1 MLTLDHIVIA
11 APSLAE
17 GVAYVRDLTGI
28 DMPKGG
34 EHPQMGTHNHL
45 VRLGEDEFLEV
56 IAVNPDAPAPDRPR
70 WFGLDHPVQSPRLA
84 HWVTRC
90 TDMATTRPLLPDYHG
105 PAMHL
110 TRGTLS
116 WLLTVP
122 DDGTLPMDGAA
133 PSLLEW
139 KADPLPPTQM
149 PGADATLTALTITHP
164 KAQQIADTLGQHL
177 KDPRISFETGPLNL
191 TTQLKVGNRN
201 ITLS

>member
-1 MLTLDHIVIA
+1 MLSLDHIVIA

-45 VRLGEDEFLEV
+45 VRLGTAEFLEV
-56 IAVNPDAPAPDRPR
+56 IAVNPDAPAPSRPR
-70 WFGLDHPVQSPRLA
+70 WFGLDHPVQKPRLA

-90 TDMATTRPLLPDYHG
+90 ADMATTRPHLPDDLG
-105 PAMHL
+105 PAIPL
-110 TRGTLS
+110 TRGALS

-122 DDGTLPMDGAA
+122 DDGHLPMQGAA

-139 KADPLPPTQM
+139 QANPLPPTQM
-149 PGADATLTALTITHP
+149 QGADATLEALTITHP
-164 KAQQIADTLGQHL
+164 DAVTLSKWL
-177 KDPRISFETGPLNL
+177 EPLLNDPRVAYETGPLNL
-191 TTQLKVGNRN
+191 KARLKVGNREV
-201 ITLS
+201 TLS

>member
-17 GVAYVRDLTGI
+17 GVEYVRDLTGI

-45 VRLGEDEFLEV
+45 VRLGESEFLEV

-70 WFGLDHPVQSPRLA
+70 WFGLDQPVQQPRLA

-90 TDMATTRPLLPDYHG
+90 TDMATTRPHLPDDNG
-105 PAMHL
+105 PALRL

-122 DDGTLPMDGAA
+122 EDGHLPMDGAA

-139 KADPLPPTQM
+139 QADPLPPTQM
-149 PGADATLTALTITHP
+149 PGADATLQALTITHP
-164 KAQQIADTLGQHL
+164 QADQIENWLGPL
-177 KDPRISFETGPLNL
+177 LNDPRITFETGAVNL
-191 TTQLKVGNRN
+191 TARLRVAGREV
-201 ITLS
+201 TLT